1 VNKQPLEIYGLSV
14 CFISTACL
22 TIFSGILL
30 YSITELA
37 FPQLMQNAPL
47 PYSFPAEVEV
57 TPPQKSAQGVNPFI
71 SKKTIDHSQRISS
84 KSHLSYARASAIRS
98 IIRSLIAILVTSL
111 VFFIHWR
118 LAKHA
123 RNSTPQN

>member
-1 VNKQPLEIYGLSV
+1 MNKQLLEIYGLSV

-30 YSITELA
+30 YSLTELA
-37 FPQLMQNAPL
+37 FPQLMQSSPI
-47 PYSFPAEVEV
+47 PYSFPAETEV
-57 TPPQKSAQGVNPFI
+57 TTPQKSEQGVNPFI
-71 SKKTIDHSQRISS
+71 PKKTIAYSQRISS

-98 IIRSLIAILVTSL
+98 IIRSLIVILVTSL

-123 RNSTPQN
+123 RNSTHQL

>member
-1 VNKQPLEIYGLSV
+1 VNKQLLEIYGLSI

-30 YSITELA
+30 YSVTELA
-37 FPQLMQNAPL
+37 FPQLMQDKPL
-47 PYSFPAEVEV
+47 PYNFPVEVEV
-57 TPPQKSAQGVNPFI
+57 TTPQKSEQGVNPFLP
-71 SKKTIDHSQRISS
+71 KEVTNCSQRISS
-84 KSHLSYARASAIRS
+84 QYHLSYARSLAIRS
-98 IIRSLIAILVTSL
+98 IIRSLIVILVTSL

-123 RNSTPQN
+123 RNSSPQN

>member
-1 VNKQPLEIYGLSV
+1 MNKKLLEIYGLSV

-30 YSITELA
+30 YSLVEVA
-37 FPQLMQNAPL
+37 FPSFMQEP
-47 PYSFPAEVEV
+47 V
-57 TPPQKSAQGVNPFI
+57 TGMRYYPTHITTTQNNDQAVNPFI
-71 SKKTIDHSQRISS
+71 AEENTDCITATQKIPHTEYSRNMIIK
-84 KSHLSYARASAIRS
+84 S
-98 IIRSLIAILVTSL
+98 IIRSLIVIFVTSL

-123 RNSTPQN
+123 RNDSPQK